1 MFQSVLG
8 GRLYLDKQ
16 TRSNRVYG
24 VGSVCA
30 VTILVAATVGCSRQW
45 FRRQADHEA
54 ACVITEKGGY
64 LDGGS
69 IYPTADSRLYDRFS
83 PDSPP
88 LPPDDPASHALM
100 HCIDG
105 KRGYKHWDKHGYTA
119 SVENSSWMDTL
130 PRNDQGVVSL
140 NLEDAVRVSRIHSR
154 DYQTNLE
161 TLYLSALN
169 VTFERFRFDHQFFA
183 GNVLRQ
189 AYRGQDVGASSETT
203 LNSFAGFNKLSA
215 TGTDIA
221 VGFANS
227 LMWDSWGRDTDLF
240 ASTIDFSLVQPL
252 LRFGGRARVL
262 EGLTQSE
269 RNLLANVRQMEQF
282 RQGFYVNITTGRT
295 SGSGPSLG
303 NQVGQAGL
311 GLIAGLP
318 SGRNGAPSPSGY
330 LGLLQDQQQIRNQMT
345 NIVALRD
352 SLSQLEA
359 AFQANRINSRLQV
372 DQARQALL
380 NAQSGLLTAR
390 AAYESKV
397 DRFKVDLG
405 LPPELAVEIDDPLLD
420 RFELI
425 DPDLT
430 AMQDELA
437 EALLEI
443 RKSRDNPQ
451 PKQMQAS
458 LDRLGQLDDGI
469 NRQLEQANAA
479 FGQLMSRLPERRTQL
494 ATIAKQILDSGS
506 DVYPGVYDEERL
518 LKRIAFLKRRLP
530 AIQSDV
536 ANSLKLRGQL
546 GIELG
551 QANTT
556 ESWKQLND
564 LAATLSDLLLELS
577 LIQAE
582 IRLQGI
588 GLLPIQLDASDAV
601 ALARVNRLDWMNAR
615 ANLVDRWRRIE
626 FFAND
631 LRSNLD
637 VTIDG
642 QLATEP
648 DNVLDF
654 RSDRSRIRFGLEFD
668 SPLARLNE
676 RNRYRAALID
686 YQEARRDYMLF
697 EDRISQSLRNT
708 LRIIQLSQINLEVRR
723 AAVQVAIAQVDIA
736 RLSLNPPVQPG
747 KVSRA
752 SPTAARDLVSALSD
766 LLDAQNDFLSVWV
779 SYETL
784 RVLLDFEMGTMQLDP
799 SGIWIDPGPI
809 EESDTPSG
817 VLNGR
822 SSIDAERGIQD
833 VGLDDDEDM
842 ELIEPGRTSADS
854 VEADEEDTDLPM
866 LRLEGLEP
874 ELLRPGMI
882 EQDDSVKPFL

>member
-1 MFQSVLG
+1 MYF
-8 GRLYLDKQ
+8 
-16 TRSNRVYG
+16 
-24 VGSVCA
+24 VGAVCA
-30 VTILVAATVGCSRQW
+30 VAILVAATVGCSRQW
-45 FRRQADHEA
+45 FRRQADREA

-69 IYPTADSRLYDRFS
+69 LYPAADSRLYDRYS
-83 PDSPP
+83 PDRPP

-100 HCIDG
+100 RCIDG
-105 KRGYKHWDKHGYTA
+105 KRGYKHWDKFGHTA
-119 SVENSSWMDTL
+119 SVENSSWMDAL
-130 PRNDQGVVSL
+130 PRNEDGIVSL
-140 NLEDAVRVSRIHSR
+140 NLQDAVRVSRIHSR
-154 DYQTNLE
+154 DYQSNLE
-161 TLYLSALN
+161 TLYLSALD
-169 VTFERFRFDHQFFA
+169 VTFERFQFDHQFFA

-189 AYRGQDVGASSETT
+189 DFRGRDVGATSGTT
-203 LNSFAGFNKLSA
+203 LNSFAGFNKMTA
-215 TGTDIA
+215 TGADIA

-240 ASTIDFSLVQPL
+240 QSTIDFSLVQPL
-252 LRFGGRARVL
+252 LRLGGRPRVL

-269 RNLLANVRQMEQF
+269 RRLLANVRQMEQF

-330 LGLLQDQQQIRNQMT
+330 LGLLQDQQEIRNQMT

-359 AFQANRINSRLQV
+359 AFEANRISSRLQV

-405 LPPELAVEIDDPLLD
+405 LPPELPVVIDDPLLE

-430 AMQDELA
+430 AMQDEIA
-437 EALLEI
+437 ETLLEI
-443 RKSRDNPQ
+443 RKSRDNPRPQ
-451 PKQMQAS
+451 QMQAS
-458 LDRLGQLDDGI
+458 LDRLGQLDDEI
-469 NRQLEQANAA
+469 DRQLKQATEG
-479 FGQLMSRLPERRTQL
+479 FKQLTSRLPERRMQL
-494 ATIAKQILDSGS
+494 ATIAKQVRDSGS
-506 DVYPGVYDEERL
+506 DVYPGVYDEQRL
-518 LKRIAFLKRRLP
+518 LKRIAFLERRLP
-530 AIQSDV
+530 AIDSDV
-536 ANSLKLRGQL
+536 ANSLVLREKLGA
-546 GIELG
+546 ELSE
-551 QANTT
+551 AKPK
-556 ESWKQLND
+556 ESWKQLNG
-564 LAATLSDLLLELS
+564 LAAKLSDLLLELS
-577 LIQAE
+577 LLQAE

-588 GLLPIQLDASDAV
+588 GLLPIQLDASDAL

-626 FFAND
+626 FVANE
-631 LRSNLD
+631 LKSNLD

-642 QLATEP
+642 QLGTQP

-654 RSDRSRIRFGLEFD
+654 SADRSRIRFGVEFD
-668 SPLARLNE
+668 TPLARLDE
-676 RNRYRAALID
+676 RNRYRAALIN

-697 EDRISQSLRNT
+697 EDRVSQSLRNT

-736 RLSLNPPVQPG
+736 RLRLNPPVQPG

-784 RVLLDFEMGTMQLDP
+784 RVLLDFEMGTMELDP
-799 SGIWIDPGPI
+799 TGIWIDPGPI

-817 VLNGR
+817 VSNE
-822 SSIDAERGIQD
+822 SASIELESDPSDAEVD
-833 VGLDDDEDM
+833 PNEDI
-842 ELIEPGRTSADS
+842 ELVEPGQTSAKA
-854 VEADEEDTDLPM
+854 VKADQEDTELPM

-874 ELLRPGMI
+874 ELLRPGLI
-882 EQDDSVKPFL
+882 EQDESVKPFLQ

>member
-1 MFQSVLG
+1 M
-8 GRLYLDKQ
+8 
-16 TRSNRVYG
+16 
-24 VGSVCA
+24 
-30 VTILVAATVGCSRQW
+30 GCSRQW
-45 FRRQADHEA
+45 FRKQADREA
-54 ACVITEKGGY
+54 ACVISEKGGY

-69 IYPTADSRLYDRFS
+69 LYPTADSRLYDQYC
-83 PDSPP
+83 PDRPP

-105 KRGYKHWDKHGYTA
+105 KRGYKHWDKFGHTA
-119 SVENSSWMDTL
+119 SVESSSWMDAL
-130 PRNDQGVVSL
+130 PRNEGGIVSL
-140 NLEDAVRVSRIHSR
+140 NLQDAVRVSRIHSR

-161 TLYLSALN
+161 TLYLSALD
-169 VTFERFRFDHQFFA
+169 VTFERFQFDHQFFA
-183 GNVLRQ
+183 GNVFRQDLRG
-189 AYRGQDVGASSETT
+189 RDVGASSGTT
-203 LNSFAGFNKLSA
+203 LNSFAGFNKMTA

-227 LMWDSWGRDTDLF
+227 LVWDSWGRDTDLF
-240 ASTIDFSLVQPL
+240 RSTIDFSLVQPL
-252 LRFGGRARVL
+252 LRLGGRARVL

-269 RNLLANVRQMEQF
+269 RRLLANVRQMEQY
-282 RQGFYVNITTGRT
+282 RQGFYVNVTTGRT
-295 SGSGPSLG
+295 SGSGPSL
-303 NQVGQAGL
+303 NNRVGQAGL

-330 LGLLQDQQQIRNQMT
+330 MGLLQDQQQIRNQAT

-359 AFQANRINSRLQV
+359 AFEANRISSRLQV

-405 LPPELAVEIDDPLLD
+405 LPPELPVEIDDPLLD
-420 RFELI
+420 RFVLI

-437 EALLEI
+437 DTLLEI
-443 RKSRDNPQ
+443 RKSREKPTRDG
-451 PKQMQAS
+451 MQAS
-458 LDRLGQLDDGI
+458 LDRLGELDEEI
-469 NRQLEQANAA
+469 NRQIDQAGEA
-479 FGQLMSRLPERRTQL
+479 FNQLTTRLPERRKQL
-494 ATIAKQILDSGS
+494 ARIGTQVRDLDA
-506 DVYPGVYDEERL
+506 DVDPGVYDEQRL
-518 LKRIAFLKRRLP
+518 QKRIAFLKRRLP
-530 AIQSDV
+530 AIQSDLT
-536 ANSLKLRGQL
+536 NSRKQRGEMQS
-546 GIELG
+546 
-551 QANTT
+551 QMSQDKPA

-564 LAATLSDLLLELS
+564 LAAELSDLLLELS

-588 GLLPIQLDASDAV
+588 GLLPIQLEPSDAL

-615 ANLVDRWRRIE
+615 ANLVDQWRRIE
-626 FFAND
+626 FVSNE
-631 LRSNLD
+631 LKSNLD
-637 VTIDG
+637 ITIDG
-642 QLATEP
+642 QLGTEP

-654 RSDRSRIRFGLEFD
+654 RSDRSRIRFGVEFD
-668 SPLARLNE
+668 TPLARLDE
-676 RNRYRAALID
+676 RNRYRAALIN
-686 YQEARRDYMLF
+686 YQDARRDYMLF
-697 EDRISQSLRNT
+697 EDRVSQSLRNT

-736 RLSLNPPVQPG
+736 RLRLNPPVQPG

-799 SGIWIDPGPI
+799 TGIWIDPGPI
-809 EESDTPSG
+809 EEADTPSG
-817 VLNGR
+817 VLSEYGSIELDADPQRARADR
-822 SSIDAERGIQD
+822 SDDIDLAEPTQVSASEAQVDPQD
-833 VGLDDDEDM
+833 
-842 ELIEPGRTSADS
+842 TK
-854 VEADEEDTDLPM
+854 LPM

-874 ELLRPGMI
+874 ELLRPGLI